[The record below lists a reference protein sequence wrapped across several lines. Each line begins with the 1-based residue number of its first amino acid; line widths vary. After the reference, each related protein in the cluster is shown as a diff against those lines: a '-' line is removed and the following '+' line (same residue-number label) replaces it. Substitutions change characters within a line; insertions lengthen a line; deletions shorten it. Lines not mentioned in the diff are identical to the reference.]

1 MRWALKLNQLAPGPG
16 GLFTSRYGEA
26 GTARGLRR
34 GRGRRCG
41 GGEGSAG
48 GRAPGWWEVVSV
60 GVVVSKVGKWYDPS
74 GWQPGGS
81 EVIARLPPRR
91 VVGCIAF
98 ELQGGRSNCTQ
109 TLLSIVLLVTARCGR
124 SRAGPYLSRRPSVC
138 VVAVRS
144 PTSSR
149 ERAGGGA
156 PVGSGRGSPGNGAR

>member
-60 GVVVSKVGKWYDPS
+60 GVVVSK
-74 GWQPGGS
+74 
-81 EVIARLPPRR
+81 
-91 VVGCIAF
+91 VGCIAF